1 MAMLNNQMV
10 PLKVNK
16 KYVQLKFTIQSTN
29 RNKPYT
35 CWMSENSKNSA
46 MFTWGCPYTQL
57 GS

>member
-1 MAMLNNQMV
+1 MLNNQMV

-29 RNKPYT
+29 RNKPYS
-35 CWMSENSKNSA
+35 CWISENSKNSA